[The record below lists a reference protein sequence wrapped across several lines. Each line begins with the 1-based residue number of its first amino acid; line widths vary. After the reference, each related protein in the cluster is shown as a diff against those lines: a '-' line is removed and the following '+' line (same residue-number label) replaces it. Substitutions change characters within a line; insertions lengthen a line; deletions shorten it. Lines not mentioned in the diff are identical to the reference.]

1 MEDLWKLPAHALTD
15 GYAAGRFTP
24 QQALASCLARTAH
37 CNPALNAV
45 IALDPE
51 GAMAAAQESTTR
63 WRCGAPLGALDGV
76 PVTVKDNLHVRGLPT
91 HWGSRAL
98 AGFVPDRDELPV
110 ARLREAGALIFG
122 KTNVPEFAMQGYT
135 DNLVF
140 GTTGN
145 PWQPALTP
153 GGSSGGAVAA
163 VASGCCPL
171 ALGTDGGGSIRRPA
185 SHTGLVGFK
194 PSPGRLPRGGGLP
207 EIFMRYEVVGPL
219 ARCMADAM
227 AMAEVLGQPDP
238 RDPDSRRF
246 ARVPLD
252 MPPRPCRVLHVP
264 RFGDHPVDARI
275 AALTG
280 QAAQGLRELG
290 HTVETAQAFELAD
303 AANAKWSLLSQAGL
317 AWLVEQGGAQLPFC
331 PPLDAGTFGAATQAN
346 ASAGAGLRAVQ
357 LFDLLMAVERLRSEL
372 SMLFARYDLLLT
384 PAAAALPWPAA
395 QSHPPVIEG
404 REVGPRGHAIFT
416 AFANA
421 AGLPAI
427 SLPCGEAEGLPVGI
441 QLVAAPAEDALLL
454 AIARQFE
461 QAFPRPP
468 GFPRDGQGR

>member
-1 MEDLWKLPAHALTD
+1 MDDLWKLPAHKLAN

-24 QQALASCLARTAH
+24 QQALEACLARTAQ
-37 CNPALNAV
+37 CNPVLNAV
-45 IALDPE
+45 IALDVE
-51 GAMAAAQESTTR
+51 GAMAAARESTAR
-63 WRCGAPLGALDGV
+63 WRRGAPLGALDGV
-76 PVTVKDNLHVRGLPT
+76 PITVKDNLHVRGMPT

-98 AGFVPDRDELPV
+98 AGFVPDSDELPV
-110 ARLREAGALIFG
+110 ARLRAAGALIFG

-140 GTTGN
+140 GTSGN

-163 VASGCCPL
+163 VASGCSPL

-227 AMAEVLGQPDP
+227 AMAEALGDFDP

-246 ARVPLD
+246 ADVPLQL
-252 MPPRPCRVLHVP
+252 PPRPCRVLYVP
-264 RFGDHPVDARI
+264 RFGDHPVDACI
-275 AALTG
+275 AGRTEE
-280 QAAQGLRELG
+280 AAQGLRALG
-290 HTVETAQAFELAD
+290 HTVETAQAFTLAEEV
-303 AANAKWSLLSQAGL
+303 NEKWSLLSQTGL
-317 AWLVEQGGAQLPFC
+317 AWLVEQGGRQLPFC
-331 PPLDAGTFGAATQAN
+331 PRLDAGTFDTAAQAN
-346 ASAGAGLRAVQ
+346 VSAGADLRAVQ
-357 LFDLLMAVERLRSEL
+357 LFDLLMAVERMRAEL
-372 SMLFARYDLLLT
+372 SLLFDRYDLLLT

-395 QSHPPVIEG
+395 QTHPPVIAG
-404 REVGPRGHAIFT
+404 REVGPRGHAVFT

-427 SLPCGEAEGLPVGI
+427 ALPCGFAEGLPVGI

-461 QAFPRPP
+461 QAFPTQP
-468 GFPRDGQGR
+468 GFPLDGDGL